1 VALRSACYNVPKHE
15 RGSLSFSKSILSTAE
30 VQRAAIAFYR
40 KSGYRAVKTELAD
53 TMSTKAVGGGLT
65 RFHSDKA
72 L

>member
-1 VALRSACYNVPKHE
+1 MTW
-15 RGSLSFSKSILSTAE
+15 RGTRVTPNDSVISQRLLSTAE